1 MFVARRDGSG
11 THSLSVRGVQTGQ
24 SIPLDLRIRRMR
36 LPGQRGK
43 IVSLKSSS
51 HARTVAVLLVDGVEH
66 DIPVTTL
73 TWAIPWESRRM
84 TPIWEGVAP
93 FLASLQ
99 IWSTTWSG
107 VVLSHDGALR
117 L

>member
-1 MFVARRDGSG
+1 
-11 THSLSVRGVQTGQ
+11 
-24 SIPLDLRIRRMR
+24 MR
-36 LPGQRGK
+36 LPEHTQEKSAPIITYTHRHPAPQVRARRGNN
-43 IVSLKSSS
+43 
-51 HARTVAVLLVDGVEH
+51 TTQQN
-66 DIPVTTL
+66 IPVTTL

-107 VVLSHDGALR
+107 VVLSHEGALR

>member
-1 MFVARRDGSG
+1 
-11 THSLSVRGVQTGQ
+11 
-24 SIPLDLRIRRMR
+24 MR
-36 LPGQRGK
+36 LPGRAQK
-43 IVSLKSSS
+43 VSL
-51 HARTVAVLLVDGVEH
+51 HHHTTYAHRLPRLLCGAKFPEQQN
-66 DIPVTTL
+66 IPVTTL

-107 VVLSHDGALR
+107 VVLSHEGALR

>member
-1 MFVARRDGSG
+1 
-11 THSLSVRGVQTGQ
+11 
-24 SIPLDLRIRRMR
+24 MR
-36 LPGQRGK
+36 LPVRAQK
-43 IVSLKSSS
+43 VSLHLRPLSSTPS
-51 HARTVAVLLVDGVEH
+51 VFSSCQAGEEQN
-66 DIPVTTL
+66 IPVTTL
-73 TWAIPWESRRM
+73 TCAIPWESRRM

-107 VVLSHDGALR
+107 VVLSHEGALR